1 LASLKRGDNRCVGR
15 QAENN
20 VAPYLFWTAT
30 FALTA
35 AKGPVNAGMKV
46 FYSVLDDFGS
56 VVTAEQVLQ
65 AAQSSV
71 PR

>member
-1 LASLKRGDNRCVGR
+1 M
-15 QAENN
+15 Q
-20 VAPYLFWTAT
+20 YLFWTAT

-65 AAQSSV
+65 AEQSSL